1 MKMKMMTIF
10 TDQIGTRV
18 SRMINELIGIIGL
31 LITILVLTIRAT
43 VEMTKMK
50 SQLFPN
56 GGSSLADKVTRLQI
70 DVVKIRST
78 IDSISTEL
86 GKPKR
91 KR

>member
-1 MKMKMMTIF
+1 
-10 TDQIGTRV
+10 
-18 SRMINELIGIIGL
+18 MINEFIGIIGL
-31 LITILVLTIRAT
+31 LITVLVLVIKAT
-43 VEMTKMK
+43 SEISKMK

-56 GGSSLADKVTRLQI
+56 GGSSLADKVTRLQL

-78 IDSISTEL
+78 IDSINTQL

>member
-1 MKMKMMTIF
+1 ML
-10 TDQIGTRV
+10 
-18 SRMINELIGIIGL
+18 NELIGIIGL
-31 LITILVLTIRAT
+31 LVTILVLTIRAT
-43 VEMTKMK
+43 IELTKMK

-56 GGSSLADKVTRLQI
+56 GGTSLNDKVTRLQI

>member
-1 MKMKMMTIF
+1 
-10 TDQIGTRV
+10 
-18 SRMINELIGIIGL
+18 MINELIGIIGL
-31 LITILVLTIRAT
+31 LITILVLVIKAT
-43 VEMTKMK
+43 AEIIKMK

-56 GGSSLADKVTRLQI
+56 GGSSLSDKVTRLQL
-70 DVVKIRST
+70 DVVKIRSS

>member
-1 MKMKMMTIF
+1 
-10 TDQIGTRV
+10 
-18 SRMINELIGIIGL
+18 MINELIGIIGL
-31 LITILVLTIRAT
+31 LITILVLVIKAT
-43 VEMTKMK
+43 TEITKMK

-56 GGSSLADKVTRLQI
+56 SGTSLADKVTRLQI

>member
-1 MKMKMMTIF
+1 MKMKMMIF
-10 TDQIGTRV
+10 MIQNGIAL
-18 SRMINELIGIIGL
+18 INELVAIIGL
-31 LITILVLTIRAT
+31 LVTVLVLVVKAT
-43 VEMTKMK
+43 HEISKMK

-70 DVVKIRST
+70 DIVKIRGT
-78 IDSISTEL
+78 IDSIEEKL

>member
-1 MKMKMMTIF
+1 
-10 TDQIGTRV
+10 
-18 SRMINELIGIIGL
+18 MINELIGITGL
-31 LITILVLTIRAT
+31 LITVLVLVIKAT
-43 VEMTKMK
+43 TEIIKMK

>member
-1 MKMKMMTIF
+1 
-10 TDQIGTRV
+10 
-18 SRMINELIGIIGL
+18 MINEFIGIIGL
-31 LITILVLTIRAT
+31 LITVLVLVIKAT
-43 VEMTKMK
+43 SEISKMK

-56 GGSSLADKVTRLQI
+56 GGSSLADKVTRLQL

-78 IDSISTEL
+78 IDSISSEL

>member
-1 MKMKMMTIF
+1 
-10 TDQIGTRV
+10 
-18 SRMINELIGIIGL
+18 MINELIGIIGL
-31 LITILVLTIRAT
+31 LLTILVLTIKAT
-43 VEMTKMK
+43 VEITKMK

-56 GGSSLADKVTRLQI
+56 AGSSLADKVTRLQI

>member
-1 MKMKMMTIF
+1 MKMTMRTIF
-10 TDQIGTRV
+10 TIQIGMRV

-31 LITILVLTIRAT
+31 LITVLVLVIKAT
-43 VEMTKMK
+43 SEISKMK

-56 GGSSLADKVTRLQI
+56 GGSSLADKVTRLQL

>member
-1 MKMKMMTIF
+1 
-10 TDQIGTRV
+10 
-18 SRMINELIGIIGL
+18 MINELIGIIGL
-31 LITILVLTIRAT
+31 LITILVLVIKAT
-43 VEMTKMK
+43 AEIIKMK

-56 GGSSLADKVTRLQI
+56 GGSSLSDKVTRLQL

-78 IDSISTEL
+78 IDSINTQL